1 MDNISERSS
10 SVKDDKLPNSSP
22 QESPLK
28 LESSDIVTPQH
39 EDDIDVDGDDDTW
52 YAPTH
57 FLFSKQAGHSST
69 YSKVERSTFEFNF
82 FEQIL
87 EINFV

>member
-39 EDDIDVDGDDDTW
+39 EDDIDVDGEDDAW
-52 YAPTH
+52 YAPIY
-57 FLFSKQAGHSST
+57 L
-69 YSKVERSTFEFNF
+69 
-82 FEQIL
+82 
-87 EINFV
+87 

>member
-52 YAPTH
+52 YAPIQ
-57 FLFSKQAGHSST
+57 FFFQSKQVIVQRIQ
-69 YSKVERSTFEFNF
+69 K
-82 FEQIL
+82 
-87 EINFV
+87 

>member
-10 SVKDDKLPNSSP
+10 SVKDYKLPNSSP

-52 YAPTH
+52 YAPIH

-69 YSKVERSTFEFNF
+69 YSKAEKRIFEFKF
-82 FEQIL
+82 FEQI
-87 EINFV
+87 